1 MLVFSKL
8 TANLQKNMQNSRVG
22 RVNKYILRNCMENL
36 YELRSKNF
44 GMSKT
49 RFTFVYN

>member
-36 YELRSKNF
+36 YELRSKKFWYVKNSF
-44 GMSKT
+44 YI
-49 RFTFVYN
+49 RI